1 MAQDAIGF
9 LKSIPYFAGL
19 SPQALTDLAARASQ
33 RTYARREIIVLEGEP
48 GRAVYF
54 VVSGQVR
61 VFKLSPEGREQ
72 VLDRLGP
79 GGVLNL
85 VPAFDG
91 GPNPASAE
99 AVNVAT
105 LYAIPVEDL
114 QVAVRRNPALAEAF
128 LADLAARLR
137 RLAELVADLSFR
149 TVRARLARF
158 LLRQAQERG
167 RRLTQAEM
175 AAELGTV
182 RDVIGRTLV
191 DFQNEGLIRMDRHR
205 IVIVN
210 RKGLEG
216 YAQF

>member
-1 MAQDAIGF
+1 MAQDTIGF
-9 LKSIPYFAGL
+9 LKGIPYFAGL

-114 QVAVRRNPALAEAF
+114 RVAVRRNPALADAF

-210 RKGLEG
+210 RKGLES